1 MRKKIIRK
9 TVVTLTLL
17 LNGCSDG
24 NLLNPQQAQ
33 QTAGLLTTVAS
44 GLQSAKAGDAG
55 QEQTPAPQ
63 GSTVQGLNQPP
74 ATQPTNQPILPDRG
88 PDPQTQPTG
97 TEMSIT
103 MPDQPLQT
111 KQNNSNPVE
120 PERLSSA
127 VIHQIPVEIQTTSK
141 DCAAASM
148 TAVLNSHGKNLSQ
161 SEVNSKVSDQIS
173 GRTDYM
179 VQYAK
184 DQGFTN
190 SSHISRQFSGDSM
203 SALEQR
209 VQQRP
214 QVVRVGPTSG
224 GTIDYRYPQSLNPTK
239 NWNGDYTRSSPN
251 GHFMVLKGFDSSGN
265 PMLMD
270 PANSNLGHVVA
281 DRSWFIEHWTD
292 TINIEA

>member
-1 MRKKIIRK
+1 MRKKIIGIII
-9 TVVTLTLL
+9 VICSLL
-17 LNGCSDG
+17 LNGCSEG
-24 NLLNPQQAQ
+24 INPQQMQ
-33 QTAGLLTTVAS
+33 QAAGLLTTVAS
-44 GLQSAKAGDAG
+44 SLPKPAGNAG
-55 QEQTPAPQ
+55 QEQAPAPQ
-63 GSTVQGLNQPP
+63 GPTVQGLDQPP
-74 ATQPTNQPILPDRG
+74 ATQPTNQSILPDG
-88 PDPQTQPTG
+88 GIAPAPQTQPTE
-97 TEMSIT
+97 TEMGIT
-103 MPDQPLQT
+103 MPDQRPQT
-111 KQNNSNPVE
+111 NQNNPNPVE
-120 PERLSSA
+120 PKRLSSA
-127 VIHQIPVEIQTTSK
+127 VIHEIPVEIQATSK

-148 TAVLNSHGKNLSQ
+148 TAVLNSYGKNLTQ

-214 QVVRVGPTSG
+214 QVVRVGPNSG

-270 PANSNLGHVVA
+270 PANPNLGHVVA
-281 DRSWFIEHWTD
+281 DRSWFEKHWTD
-292 TINIEA
+292 TIDIA